1 MSKTYENTLQGQGYF
16 QKGTGVSA
24 KRDRGVCKKGRG
36 MYTYENGVV
45 GSVGGM
51 V

>member
-1 MSKTYENTLQGQGYF
+1 MKILFGDRGICKKGQGYL
-16 QKGTGVSA
+16 QKGTGVFS
-24 KRDRGVCKKGRG
+24 KRDGG

>member
-1 MSKTYENTLQGQGYF
+1 MSKTYENTLRGQGYL
-16 QKGTGVSA
+16 QKGTGVFS
-24 KRDRGVCKKGRG
+24 KRDGG

>member
-1 MSKTYENTLQGQGYF
+1 MSKTYENTLWGQGYL
-16 QKGTGVSA
+16 QKGTGVFS
-24 KRDRGVCKKGRG
+24 KRDRG